1 MKIKLFLLLLLTWQT
16 IFPQSVYKA
25 TEEYFRHNP
34 FKTEFDQ
41 FLNKLISDPVLLE
54 KDIKKKTD
62 STLFYVQGVYKSFSP
77 FFFPANH
84 CKIILSEQQE
94 YTDSLQMEVYTYFVY
109 QLIDYAIPGKE
120 GLNDIKEEFE
130 KLNRRFRKGLNVI
143 EQKELKRENE
153 QSGII
158 VNYTYKDMIFYPL
171 TIAWA
176 TTPGNKENIIALT
189 IRFFMLDNKAY
200 LPVPAYSP

>member
-34 FKTEFDQ
+34 FKTEFDR

-84 CKIILSEQQE
+84 CKIMSEQQE

-109 QLIDYAIPGKE
+109 QLIGYATPGKE

>member
-54 KDIKKKTD
+54 KDIRKKTD
-62 STLFYVQGVYKSFSP
+62 STLFYLQGEYKSFLP
-77 FFFPANH
+77 FFFPATH

-94 YTDSLQMEVYTYFVY
+94 YTDSSQMEVYTYFVY
-109 QLIDYAIPGKE
+109 QLIGYATPGKE

>member
-1 MKIKLFLLLLLTWQT
+1 MKIKLFLVLLLTWQT
-16 IFPQSVYKA
+16 IFPQSVNKA

-109 QLIDYAIPGKE
+109 QLIGYATPGKE

-130 KLNRRFRKGLNVI
+130 KLNRRFRKGLDVS